1 VIWPL
6 AAHTIRRDV
15 GATSKQ
21 QIKVLIVD
29 DHRTFGEALRAALAQ
44 ERDLDVVDVVT
55 DGPSA
60 VESASEHHPDVVLM
74 DVSMPGVDG
83 IEATRRIKEV
93 DPEARVVMMTG
104 HENELLLGK
113 AVQAGAS
120 GYLGKTE
127 AITIVAESV
136 RVVYRGDALLD
147 EAEVEQALRTL
158 RHRRAQEGSIERRL
172 DRLTPR
178 EVQILQR
185 LAQGMSNEQIATDL
199 GMSPHTLRTHI
210 QNILTKLGVHSKLEA
225 LVFAIRHGKVAAAG

>member
-1 VIWPL
+1 
-6 AAHTIRRDV
+6 V
-15 GATSKQ
+15 GAASKQ
-21 QIKVLIVD
+21 EHIRVLIVD
-29 DHRTFGEALRAALAQ
+29 DHRTFGEALRAALTQ
-44 ERDLDVVDVVT
+44 EKDLEIVDVVT
-55 DGPSA
+55 DGPAA
-60 VESASEHHPDVVLM
+60 VQAAAEHHPDVVLM

-83 IEATRRIKEV
+83 IEATRRIKEAEP
-93 DPEARVVMMTG
+93 DARVVMMTG

-136 RVVYRGDALLD
+136 RVVYRGDPILD
-147 EAEVEQALRTL
+147 EAEVERALRTL

-178 EVQILQR
+178 EIQILQR

>member
-1 VIWPL
+1 VGRP
-6 AAHTIRRDV
+6 AYDASVV
-15 GATSKQ
+15 GAVKNH
-21 QIKVLIVD
+21 IKVLIVD
-29 DHRTFGEALRAALAQ
+29 DHRTFGEALKAALTQ
-44 ERDLDVVDVVT
+44 EKDLEIVDVVT
-55 DGPSA
+55 DGNSA
-60 VESASEHHPDVVLM
+60 VAAASEHHPDVVLM

-93 DPEARVVMMTG
+93 DPEARVVMISG

-136 RVVYRGDALLD
+136 RIVYRGDQLLD
-147 EAEVEQALRTL
+147 ETEVEQALRTL

-178 EVQILQR
+178 ELEILQR